1 MSDRTPEPMGESQA
15 EQEKRSDRD
24 PHMNRRGFVQWSGAA
39 AVGAG
44 LVAHNAGASSQSSP
58 EATPST
64 EEGAEQAVS
73 AEDSEARR
81 APWAGEPVA
90 GPAVPP
96 NVPPWMTVW
105 GTYPSEYGSRSSFED
120 HVVRLPSDTSSRSP
134 LADLHGT
141 MTPNSL
147 FFERHHAGIPDID
160 PAEHRL
166 MVHGMVENAFIFTV
180 DDIKRFPAT
189 SVIHFHECS
198 GNSGSEWTE
207 DTIADTVQAG
217 FGLLSQTEWTG
228 VPVKTIL
235 NEVGA
240 SADATWIL
248 AEGADAAGMDRSIP
262 MDKMMDDALIAYA
275 MNGEALRPAQGYPL
289 RLVLPGWEG
298 NSQIKWLRRLEVGD
312 GPWETREETSKYTD
326 LMPDGTARQFTF
338 VMEAKSVIT
347 NPSGG
352 HTLSD
357 HGFHEISGLAW
368 SGRGRITRVEVSV
381 DGGETWEDAV
391 LQEPVLPIA
400 LTRFRFPWVWDGQS
414 ARLQSRATDETG
426 YVQPTIQDLVDVRG
440 TRSNYHMNGIKT
452 WVVDENGEVTSG
464 WG

>member
-1 MSDRTPEPMGESQA
+1 MSPQDPDHTSGHHPDTPEPGDS
-15 EQEKRSDRD
+15 RV
-24 PHMNRRGFVQWSGAA
+24 NRRNFVQWAGAIGGA
-39 AVGAG
+39 TAVGAS
-44 LVAHNAGASSQSSP
+44 GAMSASAASQQ
-58 EATPST
+58 ATPTT
-64 EEGAEQAVS
+64 EEVAEKAGS
-73 AEDSEARR
+73 AEETEERI
-81 APWAGEPVA
+81 APWAAEPKP

-96 NVPPWMTVW
+96 NIPPWMTEW
-105 GTYPSEYGSRSSFED
+105 GPYPSEYGTRSSYES
-120 HVVRLPSDTSSRSP
+120 HVVRLPSDTSSRTP

-147 FFERHHAGIPDID
+147 FFERHHAGYPKID

-166 MVHGMVENAFIFTV
+166 VVHGMVANPTIYTM

-207 DTIADTVQAG
+207 DTVADTVQAG

-228 VPVKTIL
+228 VPLKTIL
-235 NEVGA
+235 SEVGA
-240 SADATWIL
+240 DPKATWLL

-262 MDKMMDDALIAYA
+262 MDKALDDALLAYA

-298 NSQIKWLRRLEVGD
+298 NSNIKWLRRIEIGD
-312 GPWETREETSKYTD
+312 APWETREETSKYTD

-347 NPSGG
+347 SPSGG
-352 HTLSD
+352 QKITER
-357 HGFHEISGLAW
+357 GFHEITGLAW
-368 SGRGRITRVEVSV
+368 SGRGKITRVDVSV
-381 DGGETWEDAV
+381 DGGETWEQAQ

-400 LTRFRFPWVWDGQS
+400 LTRFRFPWSWDGQA
-414 ARLQSRATDETG
+414 ARLQSRAVDETG
-426 YVQPTIQDLVDVRG
+426 YVQPTMQQLVEVRG
-440 TRSNYHMNGIKT
+440 TRSTYHMNGIKT
-452 WVVDENGEVTSG
+452 WAVDENGEVTSA